1 MCAVPALGSGAY
13 RMFQSTFIC
22 VADRGICAYRNKL
35 WICTSDKFCVC
46 SYIFRKKTLRG
57 QFQSDQHESD
67 PRIVSGAFVRR
78 RRLHENISFYYRFRC
93 LRCDPDF
100 DYKRSPEKN
109 RLSLFRANDDIIISE
124 EYNYQNLK
132 SQYQDITIMLT
143 ERMKVILR

>member
-1 MCAVPALGSGAY
+1 MDLY
-13 RMFQSTFIC
+13 
-22 VADRGICAYRNKL
+22 
-35 WICTSDKFCVC
+35 
-46 SYIFRKKTLRG
+46 LR
-57 QFQSDQHESD
+57 Q
-67 PRIVSGAFVRR
+67 IL
-78 RRLHENISFYYRFRC
+78 RLQLHFSEEDENISFYYRFRC

-143 ERMKVILR
+143 ERMKVLLR